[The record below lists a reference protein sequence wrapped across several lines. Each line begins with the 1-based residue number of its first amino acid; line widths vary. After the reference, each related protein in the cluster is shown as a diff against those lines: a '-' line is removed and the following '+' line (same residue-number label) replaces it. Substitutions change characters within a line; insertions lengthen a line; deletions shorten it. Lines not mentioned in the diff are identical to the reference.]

1 MKKHAVIVAGGTG
14 VRMGVPQPK
23 QFLEIAG
30 EPIIIHTLRAFAKA
44 FSDIQL
50 TVVLPANHLQ
60 EGAALIASKLDIPVQ
75 LVAGGETRFHSVQN
89 GLATVKEDAVV
100 FVHDAVRCLV
110 STDLIQI
117 CYQNALVA
125 GSAVPV
131 LKSSDSIRFME
142 QGKHRVLNR
151 EQVLLVQT
159 PQVFLSTLILPA
171 FQVSYDVSFTDEAT
185 VVERA
190 GHIVNLVEGEE
201 SNIKITRPVDL
212 RIAAEWLL
220 EKKAVND
227 QPTVD

>member
-50 TVVLPANHLQ
+50 TLVLPANHLQ

-117 CYQNALVA
+117 CYQNALVT

-220 EKKAVND
+220 EKKAVID
-227 QPTVD
+227 QPTVG

>member
-50 TVVLPANHLQ
+50 TLVLPANHLQ

-75 LVAGGETRFHSVQN
+75 IVAGGETRFHSVQN

-142 QGKHRVLNR
+142 QEKHRVLNR

-220 EKKAVND
+220 EKKAVSD

>member
-125 GSAVPV
+125 GTAVPV

>member
-23 QFLEIAG
+23 QFLDIAG

-50 TVVLPANHLQ
+50 TLVLPANHLQ

-142 QGKHRVLNR
+142 HGKHRVLNR

>member
-50 TVVLPANHLQ
+50 TLVLPANHLQ

-117 CYQNALVA
+117 CYQNALVT